1 MRIQSLLVPLDA
13 LAPLSLYALRSQV
26 ELHKFIQPALLRSH
40 ALDIFDLSG
49 IVEFDLGDRFIRM
62 APPIV
67 ARYLETK
74 GDVKGEVWGLV
85 DGLHRCTAARE
96 MGVSHIRAVVLSE
109 IPPQFPLVPL
119 PLEWRDVRV
128 VTDVPKL
135 YEKRKF
141 RFEDTGSLEAF
152 LSDFPATYADS
163 PRPVDDRT
171 AKYYHFWEFSALG
184 SSGIRM
190 SPPDVDLTHT
200 LGAR

>member
-1 MRIQSLLVPLDA
+1 
-13 LAPLSLYALRSQV
+13 
-26 ELHKFIQPALLRSH
+26 
-40 ALDIFDLSG
+40 
-49 IVEFDLGDRFIRM
+49 M
-62 APPIV
+62 APPVI
-67 ARYLETK
+67 ARYVETM
-74 GDVKGEVWGLV
+74 GDIKGEVWGLV

-96 MGVSHIRAVVLSE
+96 MGISHIRAVVLSE

-171 AKYYHFWEFSALG
+171 AKYYHFWDFSALG

-190 SPPDVDLTHT
+190 SPPDVDLARAS
-200 LGAR
+200 GAR